1 MAQENEASVEEI
13 LESIKKV
20 IARDNRAGAIQ
31 TRQQRIKD
39 IDQAEAPAFGPP
51 AMPQLDEEESDE
63 ILDLAEMEFVEDESG
78 FAVEDGS
85 ELGEEL
91 EHDLEEDLDASDTSE
106 DEDEIDHGADDIDPQ
121 LTTES
126 VRGAMRE
133 NLDALALLAEPSAP
147 PQIVRSGETS
157 LEGLTREML
166 RPMLAE
172 WLDANLPGI
181 VEKLVRAEI
190 AKIAGKRR

>member
-1 MAQENEASVEEI
+1 MAQQNEASVEEI

-20 IARDNRAGAIQ
+20 IARDNRAGAVQ
-31 TRQQRIKD
+31 TRQQRIKEA
-39 IDQAEAPAFGPP
+39 DQTEAKTFGPP
-51 AMPQLDEEESDE
+51 AMPQLDDGAAEE
-63 ILDLAEMEFVEDESG
+63 ILDLAEMEFVEDDSG
-78 FAVEDGS
+78 FAIEDDS

-91 EHDLEEDLDASDTSE
+91 EHDLEEDLDKSE
-106 DEDEIDHGADDIDPQ
+106 SARDAEEADHGTDDIDPQ
-121 LTTES
+121 LTNEA

-133 NLDALALLAEPSAP
+133 NLEALALLAEPSAP